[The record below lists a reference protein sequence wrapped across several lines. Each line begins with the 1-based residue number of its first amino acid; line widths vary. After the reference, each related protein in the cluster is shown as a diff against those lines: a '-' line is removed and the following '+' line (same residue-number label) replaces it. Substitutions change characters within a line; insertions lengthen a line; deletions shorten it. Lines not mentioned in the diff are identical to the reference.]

1 MVQHIHS
8 VDLVLDGKT
17 GEGGEYMYL
26 SLVNGINSTFY
37 IVKDQYELL
46 VQTNRSNFTRHH
58 LITHTNIMYPKVMI
72 EKIC

>member
-1 MVQHIHS
+1 MTVDPPITLTSYTMVQHIHS

-46 VQTNRSNFTRHH
+46 VQTNRFIR
-58 LITHTNIMYPKVMI
+58 K
-72 EKIC
+72 